1 MMVKTKSLS
10 LLINDQLLLK
20 SLIEVKNQLDNLI
33 ENNKIF
39 TNKVLWK
46 DRDNK

>member
-1 MMVKTKSLS
+1 MVKTKSLS
-10 LLINDQLLLK
+10 LLINNQLLLK
-20 SLIEVKNQLDNLI
+20 SLIEVKNQLGNFI

-46 DRDNK
+46 DRENK